1 MGVIN
6 MEDCTPLHYAA
17 ATGDANCCKF
27 LAQRGAVRG
36 SNNSSEFNP
45 FFGFSKITSP
55 GVEGFAVTKPRRV
68 FVISAAKV
76 K

>member
-1 MGVIN
+1 MIQTLSAHSADMGVID

-36 SNNSSEFNP
+36 SSSNRRPDVDAENLILSLVFKDNSDN
-45 FFGFSKITSP
+45 FS
-55 GVEGFAVTKPRRV
+55 
-68 FVISAAKV
+68 
-76 K
+76 

>member
-1 MGVIN
+1 MIQTLSAHSADMGVID

-36 SNNSSEFNP
+36 FSSNRRPDVDAENLILSLVFKDNSDN
-45 FFGFSKITSP
+45 FS
-55 GVEGFAVTKPRRV
+55 
-68 FVISAAKV
+68 
-76 K
+76 